1 MSKKW
6 FQGYLSTPKSKLQVY
21 EGDAFRNRLVA
32 TFERSEDAAAA
43 VREHNEALAAAEV
56 DEMLARVIANQVA

>member
-6 FQGYLSTPKSKLQVY
+6 FQGYLSSPKSKLCVY
-21 EGDAFRNRLVA
+21 EGDAFGNRLVA
-32 TFERSEDAAAA
+32 TFERPEDAAAS
-43 VREHNEALAAAEV
+43 VRDHNDAIAAAEV